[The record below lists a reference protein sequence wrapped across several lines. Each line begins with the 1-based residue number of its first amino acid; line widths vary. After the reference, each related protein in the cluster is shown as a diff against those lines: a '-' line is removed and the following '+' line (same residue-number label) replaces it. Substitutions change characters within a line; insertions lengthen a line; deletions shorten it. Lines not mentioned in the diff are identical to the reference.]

1 MSFRYKDKNVKLIFT
16 NKIENKEEYLI
27 NDFNRFTQILFN
39 LLQNA
44 LKFTENG
51 GKVFVKFKLFL
62 N

>member
-44 LKFTENG
+44 LKFTESG